1 MKIKVIIA
9 FTTICLLLMFTV
21 NVCFLDYNKVL
32 ESNWGILLAKGYKE
46 VYSTDTGDS
55 FLGDG
60 QRYHVFGYKEKLK
73 QEEIEK
79 FSSKRNIKVEEE
91 AEGILIQLGVSKE
104 KRPDFSKEYYWYK
117 KVDDTDSRNNLYL
130 IYVIEDNRVYVIEE
144 FY

>member
-1 MKIKVIIA
+1 MKVKAIIA
-9 FTTICLLLMFTV
+9 FTTICLVLMITL
-21 NVCFLDYNKVL
+21 NICFLDYNKVL
-32 ESNWGILLAKGYKE
+32 ESNWGILLPKGHKE
-46 VYSTDTGDS
+46 IYSIDTGDS

-79 FSSKRNIKVEEE
+79 FSSKRNIKMEEE

-117 KVDDTDSRNNLYL
+117 KVHDIDSLSNLYL
-130 IYVIEDNRVYVIEE
+130 IYGSEDNVVYIIEE